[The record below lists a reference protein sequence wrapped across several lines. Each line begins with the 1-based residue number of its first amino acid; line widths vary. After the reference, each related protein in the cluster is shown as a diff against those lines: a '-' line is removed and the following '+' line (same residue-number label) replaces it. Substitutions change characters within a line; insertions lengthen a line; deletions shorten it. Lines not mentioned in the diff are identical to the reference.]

1 MDVSTVAGS
10 GAKGSNDGQGTT
22 AMLSDPVGVAHD
34 RYGNTFM
41 SEYGSHRIRKMAP
54 GGAVTTYAGSTQGYQ
69 DGCGDQAQFDQPYG
83 MACDAEGNLFV
94 ADRGNHRIRMI
105 TPARVVTTVAGNG
118 EDGCD
123 DRPAT
128 HATFNEPTDVAVHP
142 ITGDLAV
149 ADFKNN
155 RIRYIVFVK
164 GGSAVVSTLAGST
177 AGVQDGPSN
186 TAQFILPVSLDY
198 DAEGSL
204 YVADLG
210 NHRVRKISPAHIVS
224 TLAGTGTEG
233 MQDGAGDQATFSNPL
248 GIAVDGASAVVVA
261 DSGNHRVRRVSQDG
275 STSTLAGSDRGC
287 QDGANNGKGAAAKFC
302 YPQAVAIDNAGSTL
316 VADGSNHRLRRVDT
330 NLAPRAWRALED
342 TAPPP
347 VPTFNS
353 DMGKLLD
360 PAGGDELFHDV
371 TFQVEGDIIHA
382 HKNILS
388 ARCECF
394 STMLTSSFTEGA
406 SGSGTD
412 APLMV
417 ADTTPAAFRALL
429 TCLYTD
435 MVELDDACVVDV
447 ACLSQRYLVTPLQEA
462 CVEHCKEHV
471 SLDNAAQWLV
481 AAHARMLEE
490 LRNVLLEC
498 TSTHYMQIEAA
509 APATLDLLDDQPRLL
524 REVVRGFGAVT
535 SPPAAKRHKGG
546 N

>member
-10 GAKGSNDGQGTT
+10 GTKGSGDGQGNAATLHHP
-22 AMLSDPVGVAHD
+22 AGVAHD
-34 RYGNTFM
+34 RHGNAFS
-41 SEYGSHRIRKMAP
+41 SELGSQRIRKMAP
-54 GGAVTTYAGSTQGYQ
+54 DGAVTTHAGSTQGYQ
-69 DGCGDQAQFDQPYG
+69 DGPGDQAQFDEPRG

-94 ADRGNHRIRMI
+94 ADRGNNRVRKI
-105 TPARVVTTVAGNG
+105 TPDRMVTTVAGTG
-118 EDGCD
+118 EEGCD
-123 DRPAT
+123 DRPVA

-142 ITGDLAV
+142 ITGDVAV
-149 ADFKNN
+149 ADFRND
-155 RIRYIVFVK
+155 RIRFVAMVK
-164 GGSAVVSTLAGST
+164 DGRAIVSTLAGSNE
-177 AGVQDGPSN
+177 GFQDGAAN
-186 TAQFILPVSLDY
+186 TAKFDGPVSLDY
-198 DAEGSL
+198 DAKGNL
-204 YVADLG
+204 YVTDLG
-210 NHRVRKISPAHIVS
+210 NHRVRKMSPAHVVS
-224 TLAGTGTEG
+224 TLAGTGDEG
-233 MQDGAGDQATFSNPL
+233 MRDGAGDQATFGSL
-248 GIAVDGASAVVVA
+248 WGIAVDGVGTVIVA

-275 STSTLAGSDRGC
+275 TTSTLAGSNRGC
-287 QDGANNGKGAAAKFC
+287 QDGKGAAAKFC

-429 TCLYTD
+429 TYLYTD